1 VNKNGAQVW
10 TLESAGEEQTQA
22 AGRRLALRLP
32 PQTVIG
38 LIGPLG
44 AGKTCM
50 ARGVAE
56 AHGVDPRQVTSPT
69 FVYLVEYQGWEG
81 VVQHADLYRFADLDE
96 EKRER
101 ALAEIGLADALGD
114 ECVTVVEWWDY
125 YVGSLP
131 PRLATV
137 EFVPGK
143 ADHRLI
149 HFSFHGL
156 DAAAV
161 AAAVGARSGRE

>member
-1 VNKNGAQVW
+1 MSKGAHVW
-10 TLESAGEEQTQA
+10 TFESAAEQQTQE
-22 AGRRLALRLP
+22 AGRRLALHLP

-69 FVYLVEYQGWEG
+69 FVYLVEYRGRKG
-81 VVQHADLYRFADLDE
+81 LVQHADLYRFADLNE
-96 EKRER
+96 EERER
-101 ALAEIGLADALGD
+101 AVAEIGLAEAFGD
-114 ECVTVVEWWDY
+114 GCVTVVEWWDY
-125 YVGSLP
+125 YVGSPP
-131 PRLATV
+131 PRLVTV

-143 ADHRLI
+143 ADHRAI
-149 HFSFHGL
+149 HFCFHGL
-156 DAAAV
+156 DAAAI